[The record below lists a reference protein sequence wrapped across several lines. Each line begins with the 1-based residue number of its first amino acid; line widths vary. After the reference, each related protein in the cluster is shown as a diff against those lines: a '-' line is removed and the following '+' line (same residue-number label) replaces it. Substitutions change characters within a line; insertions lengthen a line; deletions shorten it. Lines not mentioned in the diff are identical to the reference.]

1 MGYFDSLKMQKQI
14 ARIYGL
20 TKFPINAEDLVDFE
34 CNIDELNLN
43 GLFGNKGTL
52 NYVNTDIMPGEIDV
66 IDYFFITKEKFEK
79 YLLRKLF

>member
-1 MGYFDSLKMQKQI
+1 MQKQI

-20 TKFPINAEDLVDFE
+20 TKFPLNMEDLLDFE

-52 NYVNTDIMPGEIDV
+52 SYHNTDV
-66 IDYFFITKEKFEK
+66 HSFK
-79 YLLRKLF
+79 